1 MKAPRHAQVPDIGLQ
16 NERTSLAW
24 FRTGF
29 SFAGVGA
36 LLLRSSNLLSLPVP
50 GVLGALALAAG
61 GGGLMTAG
69 LRYAVA
75 DAAIRS
81 RGPAGPHPRLMAA
94 TAAITLLLPL
104 SLLLAVLGGAV
115 T

>member
-1 MKAPRHAQVPDIGLQ
+1 MKGPRHAQVPDVGLQ

-24 FRTGF
+24 FRTGL

-36 LLLRSSNLLSLPVP
+36 LLLRSSDLLRLAVP

-61 GGGLMTAG
+61 GAGLITAG
-69 LRYAVA
+69 LRYAHA

-81 RGPAGPHPRLMAA
+81 RGAAGPHPRLLAA
-94 TAAITLLLPL
+94 TAALTLLLPL
-104 SLLLAVLGGAV
+104 GLLLAQLGGAI